1 MEMRDQIKLRSK
13 PKKLNIKD
21 QLSKL
26 SDEIIIGRKV
36 EDTDVELQK
45 DLIGKIVKNIIYK
58 IIFYF

>member
-21 QLSKL
+21 KLSKL

-36 EDTDVELQK
+36 EEADVELQK
-45 DLIGKIVKNIIYK
+45 DLNGKIVKNIIYK
-58 IIFYF
+58 IIFYI